1 MATEFRDFEKEP
13 EQGSKAFFKVTI
25 GEESAFVGMNIDEY
39 NTLKR
44 GIKNGYKILDG
55 EGQEIEILSRVE
67 EPHGETITMI
77 EADINFSKACVNLIE
92 EEDPT
97 ILDKIVEARLL
108 FENGS
113 TQLISAKFNTIR
125 FIESVIDEIG
135 YCVFEVEDE
144 TRNTRITK
152 VDIKSELPSNTKESV
167 IMSGEDC
174 ITFQTTTEPNK
185 YFPTVYTD
193 LFDEHWNC
201 IGKLQMM
208 NVSIFNKIRSGE
220 VLKHIGGNTSIYTV
234 SISDIGLEN
243 GKVVYTSQPNEF
255 VLGKDYELIEGL
267 TEIVEVRD
275 DEGEVLIAKAIM
287 AKDQL
292 DKYRDHNTIS
302 ISIDTES
309 VCEYEDVIFARL
321 ENTGEPVKDA
331 LFYADRCK
339 ALTNFSLDYLMST
352 DDNRLK
358 IKNSIPNKTDFSEKK
373 ENKNSVTTISSFCD
387 ALDKRNTSNVPKDL
401 VEISVTTED
410 GAKETITL
418 LEGNYFMVD
427 YQMSKGIEFTFN
439 SKKIVNLEKLNK
451 MKDTVEPS
459 HTIVEEDIRPLRS
472 EVKKG
477 TRRHLCKTA
486 IKMKNGPT
494 LDVLLLKEDFE
505 IVEKSLNSGKSVPVK
520 VPSQNYEGVVEGIK
534 LIGEIETESLPF
546 FLLRENALV
555 ENVSNLKAD
564 KGNNLYAD
572 FYDKDGNCV
581 IVDGI
586 VSKEDFEKYRNGGVK
601 FLECTNGVYYT
612 VEIAKAKISNNS
624 WNNDTREIEYTN
636 LPVQY
641 VYDEGL
647 KAIVFKSDS
656 DLDKVKESVKNKCLF
671 VLIDSA
677 FGPRML
683 KLNPKDAKDFYKC
696 LKDKRNLKI
705 NGVACRSINIAYYSA
720 DYEETMF
727 REDRCSFEVGNG
739 KVRNDIRAELPLVY
753 RVKGS
758 EPKQPLTLVF
768 EDGKRSR
775 AIMIARDVEELRRRR
790 MIFEGRYIVD
800 IENVGDF
807 CDEGITHLICGDRI
821 LTRQTLLDLLDCN

>member
-13 EQGSKAFFKVTI
+13 EKGSKAFFKVTI

-152 VDIKSELPSNTKESV
+152 VDVKSELPSNTKESV

-208 NVSIFNKIRSGE
+208 NVTIFNKIRSGE

-302 ISIDTES
+302 ISVDTES

-387 ALDKRNTSNVPKDL
+387 AFV
-401 VEISVTTED
+401 
-410 GAKETITL
+410 
-418 LEGNYFMVD
+418 
-427 YQMSKGIEFTFN
+427 KG
-439 SKKIVNLEKLNK
+439 KV
-451 MKDTVEPS
+451 
-459 HTIVEEDIRPLRS
+459 
-472 EVKKG
+472 
-477 TRRHLCKTA
+477 RRHLCKTA
-486 IKMKNGPT
+486 IKVKNGPT

-505 IVEKSLNSGKSVPVK
+505 IVEKSLNVGKSVPVK

-534 LIGEIETESLPF
+534 FIEEIETELLPF

-555 ENVSNLKAD
+555 ENASNLKAN

-612 VEIAKAKISNNS
+612 VEIVKAKISNNS

-636 LPVQY
+636 LPIQY

-683 KLNPKDAKDFYKC
+683 KLNPKDAKDFYRC

-727 REDRCSFEVGNG
+727 REGRCSFEVGNG
-739 KVRNDIRAELPLVY
+739 KVRNDIRADLPLVY

-758 EPKQPLTLVF
+758 EPKQSLTLVF

-775 AIMIARDVEELRRRR
+775 AIMIARDVEELRKRR

>member
-1 MATEFRDFEKEP
+1 MKKEP

-152 VDIKSELPSNTKESV
+152 VDVKSELPSNTKESI

-292 DKYRDHNTIS
+292 EKYRDHNTIS

-387 ALDKRNTSNVPKDL
+387 AFV
-401 VEISVTTED
+401 
-410 GAKETITL
+410 
-418 LEGNYFMVD
+418 
-427 YQMSKGIEFTFN
+427 KG
-439 SKKIVNLEKLNK
+439 KV
-451 MKDTVEPS
+451 
-459 HTIVEEDIRPLRS
+459 
-472 EVKKG
+472 
-477 TRRHLCKTA
+477 RRHLCKTA
-486 IKMKNGPT
+486 IKINNGPT

-505 IVEKSLNSGKSVPVK
+505 IVEKSLNVGKSVPVK

-534 LIGEIETESLPF
+534 FIEEIETELLPF

-555 ENVSNLKAD
+555 ENASNLKAN

-636 LPVQY
+636 LPTQY

-656 DLDKVKESVKNKCLF
+656 DLDKVKESVKTN
-671 VLIDSA
+671 
-677 FGPRML
+677 
-683 KLNPKDAKDFYKC
+683 
-696 LKDKRNLKI
+696 
-705 NGVACRSINIAYYSA
+705 AYLY
-720 DYEETMF
+720 
-727 REDRCSFEVGNG
+727 
-739 KVRNDIRAELPLVY
+739 L
-753 RVKGS
+753 
-758 EPKQPLTLVF
+758 
-768 EDGKRSR
+768 
-775 AIMIARDVEELRRRR
+775 
-790 MIFEGRYIVD
+790 
-800 IENVGDF
+800 
-807 CDEGITHLICGDRI
+807 
-821 LTRQTLLDLLDCN
+821 

>member
-1 MATEFRDFEKEP
+1 M
-13 EQGSKAFFKVTI
+13 
-25 GEESAFVGMNIDEY
+25 
-39 NTLKR
+39 
-44 GIKNGYKILDG
+44 
-55 EGQEIEILSRVE
+55 
-67 EPHGETITMI
+67 GETITMI

-152 VDIKSELPSNTKESV
+152 VDVKSELPSNTKESI

-292 DKYRDHNTIS
+292 EKYRDHNTIS

-387 ALDKRNTSNVPKDL
+387 AFV
-401 VEISVTTED
+401 
-410 GAKETITL
+410 
-418 LEGNYFMVD
+418 
-427 YQMSKGIEFTFN
+427 KG
-439 SKKIVNLEKLNK
+439 KV
-451 MKDTVEPS
+451 
-459 HTIVEEDIRPLRS
+459 
-472 EVKKG
+472 
-477 TRRHLCKTA
+477 RRHLCKTA
-486 IKMKNGPT
+486 IKINNGPT

-505 IVEKSLNSGKSVPVK
+505 IVEKSLNVGKSVPVK

-534 LIGEIETESLPF
+534 FIEEIETELLPF

-555 ENVSNLKAD
+555 ENASNLKAN

-636 LPVQY
+636 LPTQY

-727 REDRCSFEVGNG
+727 REDRRSFEVGNG
-739 KVRNDIRAELPLVY
+739 KVRNDIRADLPLVY

-758 EPKQPLTLVF
+758 EPKQSLTLVF

-775 AIMIARDVEELRRRR
+775 AIMIARDVEELRKRRV
-790 MIFEGRYIVD
+790 IFEGRYIVD
-800 IENVGDF
+800 VENVGDF

>member
-208 NVSIFNKIRSGE
+208 NVTIFNKIRSGE

-275 DEGEVLIAKAIM
+275 DRGEVLIAKAIM

-373 ENKNSVTTISSFCD
+373 ENKNSVSTISSFCD
-387 ALDKRNTSNVPKDL
+387 AFV
-401 VEISVTTED
+401 
-410 GAKETITL
+410 
-418 LEGNYFMVD
+418 
-427 YQMSKGIEFTFN
+427 KG
-439 SKKIVNLEKLNK
+439 KV
-451 MKDTVEPS
+451 
-459 HTIVEEDIRPLRS
+459 
-472 EVKKG
+472 
-477 TRRHLCKTA
+477 RRHLCKTA
-486 IKMKNGPT
+486 IKVKNGPT

-505 IVEKSLNSGKSVPVK
+505 IVEKSLNVGKSVPVK

-534 LIGEIETESLPF
+534 FIEEIETELLPF

-555 ENVSNLKAD
+555 ENASNLKAN

-636 LPVQY
+636 LPIQY

-739 KVRNDIRAELPLVY
+739 KVRNDIRADLPLVY

-758 EPKQPLTLVF
+758 EPKQSLTLVF

-775 AIMIARDVEELRRRR
+775 AIMIARDVEELRKRR

-800 IENVGDF
+800 VENVGDF

>member
-152 VDIKSELPSNTKESV
+152 VDVKSELPSNTKESV
-167 IMSGEDC
+167 IISGEDC

-208 NVSIFNKIRSGE
+208 NVPIFNKIRSGE

-275 DEGEVLIAKAIM
+275 DRGEVLIGKAIM

-292 DKYRDHNTIS
+292 EKYRDHNTIS

-387 ALDKRNTSNVPKDL
+387 AFV
-401 VEISVTTED
+401 
-410 GAKETITL
+410 
-418 LEGNYFMVD
+418 
-427 YQMSKGIEFTFN
+427 KG
-439 SKKIVNLEKLNK
+439 KV
-451 MKDTVEPS
+451 
-459 HTIVEEDIRPLRS
+459 
-472 EVKKG
+472 
-477 TRRHLCKTA
+477 RRHLCKTA
-486 IKMKNGPT
+486 IKVKNGPT

-505 IVEKSLNSGKSVPVK
+505 IVEKSLNVGKSVPVK

-534 LIGEIETESLPF
+534 FIEEIETELLPF

-555 ENVSNLKAD
+555 ENASNLKAN

-612 VEIAKAKISNNS
+612 VEIVKAKISNNS
-624 WNNDTREIEYTN
+624 WSNDTREIEYTN
-636 LPVQY
+636 LPIQY

-705 NGVACRSINIAYYSA
+705 NGVACRSINIAYYSV

-739 KVRNDIRAELPLVY
+739 KVRNDIRADLPLVY
-753 RVKGS
+753 RIKDS
-758 EPKQPLTLVF
+758 EPKQSLTLVF

-775 AIMIARDVEELRRRR
+775 AIMIARDVEELRKRR

>member
-275 DEGEVLIAKAIM
+275 DEGEVLIGKAIM

-292 DKYRDHNTIS
+292 EKYRDHNTIS

-309 VCEYEDVIFARL
+309 VCEYEDVIFAKL

-387 ALDKRNTSNVPKDL
+387 AFV
-401 VEISVTTED
+401 
-410 GAKETITL
+410 
-418 LEGNYFMVD
+418 
-427 YQMSKGIEFTFN
+427 KG
-439 SKKIVNLEKLNK
+439 KV
-451 MKDTVEPS
+451 
-459 HTIVEEDIRPLRS
+459 
-472 EVKKG
+472 
-477 TRRHLCKTA
+477 RRHLCKTA
-486 IKMKNGPT
+486 IKVKNGPT

-505 IVEKSLNSGKSVPVK
+505 IVEKSLNVGKSVPVK

-534 LIGEIETESLPF
+534 FIEEIETELLPF

-555 ENVSNLKAD
+555 ENASNLKAN

-636 LPVQY
+636 LPIQY

-739 KVRNDIRAELPLVY
+739 KVRNDIRADLPLVY
-753 RVKGS
+753 RIKDS
-758 EPKQPLTLVF
+758 EPKQSLTLVF

-775 AIMIARDVEELRRRR
+775 AIMIARDVEELRKRR

-800 IENVGDF
+800 VENVGDF

>member
-13 EQGSKAFFKVTI
+13 EKGSKAFFKVTI

-185 YFPTVYTD
+185 YFLTVYTD

-292 DKYRDHNTIS
+292 EKYRDHNTIS

-387 ALDKRNTSNVPKDL
+387 AFV
-401 VEISVTTED
+401 
-410 GAKETITL
+410 
-418 LEGNYFMVD
+418 
-427 YQMSKGIEFTFN
+427 KG
-439 SKKIVNLEKLNK
+439 KV
-451 MKDTVEPS
+451 
-459 HTIVEEDIRPLRS
+459 
-472 EVKKG
+472 
-477 TRRHLCKTA
+477 RRHLCKTA
-486 IKMKNGPT
+486 IKVKNGPT

-505 IVEKSLNSGKSVPVK
+505 IVEKSLNVGKSVPVK

-534 LIGEIETESLPF
+534 FIEEIETELLPF

-555 ENVSNLKAD
+555 ENASNLKAN

-636 LPVQY
+636 LPIQY

-705 NGVACRSINIAYYSA
+705 NGVACRSINIAYYSV

-739 KVRNDIRAELPLVY
+739 KVRNDIRADLPLVY
-753 RVKGS
+753 RIKDS
-758 EPKQPLTLVF
+758 EPKQSLTLVF

-775 AIMIARDVEELRRRR
+775 AIMIARDVEELRKRR

>member
-13 EQGSKAFFKVTI
+13 EKGSKAFFKVTI

-152 VDIKSELPSNTKESV
+152 VEVKSELPSNTKESV

-208 NVSIFNKIRSGE
+208 NVTIFNKIRSGE

-234 SISDIGLEN
+234 SISNIGLEN

-302 ISIDTES
+302 ISVDTES

-387 ALDKRNTSNVPKDL
+387 AFV
-401 VEISVTTED
+401 
-410 GAKETITL
+410 
-418 LEGNYFMVD
+418 
-427 YQMSKGIEFTFN
+427 KG
-439 SKKIVNLEKLNK
+439 KV
-451 MKDTVEPS
+451 
-459 HTIVEEDIRPLRS
+459 
-472 EVKKG
+472 
-477 TRRHLCKTA
+477 RRHLCKTA
-486 IKMKNGPT
+486 IKVKNGPT

-505 IVEKSLNSGKSVPVK
+505 IVEKSLNVGKSVPVK

-534 LIGEIETESLPF
+534 FIEEIETELLPF

-555 ENVSNLKAD
+555 ENASNLKAN

-612 VEIAKAKISNNS
+612 VEIGKAKISNNS

-636 LPVQY
+636 LPIQY

-739 KVRNDIRAELPLVY
+739 KVRNDIRADLPLVY

-758 EPKQPLTLVF
+758 EPKQSVTLVF

-775 AIMIARDVEELRRRR
+775 AIMIARDVEELRKRR

-800 IENVGDF
+800 VENVGDF

>member
-1 MATEFRDFEKEP
+1 MVTEFRDFEKEP
-13 EQGSKAFFKVTI
+13 KQGSKAFFEVITKD
-25 GEESAFVGMNIDEY
+25 GKAFIGMNFDD
-39 NTLKR
+39 
-44 GIKNGYKILDG
+44 YKILKNGIQKGYKVVNKEG
-55 EGQEIEILSRVE
+55 EEIEILSRINEPKEQEVRMVE
-67 EPHGETITMI
+67 IGVKFTQ
-77 EADINFSKACVNLIE
+77 SCLILLE
-92 EEDPT
+92 EEGKET
-97 ILDKIVEARLL
+97 LDKIVEARLL

-144 TRNTRITK
+144 TRNIKITK
-152 VDIKSELPSNTKESV
+152 VDVKSELPRNTKESV

-193 LFDEHWNC
+193 LFDEHWDC

-220 VLKHIGGNTSIYTV
+220 VLKHIGGNKDIYTV
-234 SISDIGLEN
+234 SISDIGLEK
-243 GKVVYTSQPNEF
+243 GKVIYTSQPNEF
-255 VLGKDYELIEGL
+255 VLEKDYELIEGL

-275 DEGEVLIAKAIM
+275 DEGEVLIGKAIM
-287 AKDQL
+287 VKDQL
-292 DKYRDHNTIS
+292 EKYKEHNTLS

-309 VCEYEDVIFARL
+309 ICEYEDVIFRKL
-321 ENTGEPVKDA
+321 ENTGEPIKDA

-339 ALTNFSLDYLMST
+339 ALTNFSLDYLLST

-358 IKNSIPNKTDFSEKK
+358 TKNSIPNKTDFSEKK
-373 ENKNSVTTISSFCD
+373 ENKNSVTTISSFCE
-387 ALDKRNTSNVPKDL
+387 ALDKGKV
-401 VEISVTTED
+401 
-410 GAKETITL
+410 
-418 LEGNYFMVD
+418 
-427 YQMSKGIEFTFN
+427 
-439 SKKIVNLEKLNK
+439 
-451 MKDTVEPS
+451 
-459 HTIVEEDIRPLRS
+459 
-472 EVKKG
+472 
-477 TRRHLCKTA
+477 RRHLYKTA

-534 LIGEIETESLPF
+534 FIEEIETELLPF
-546 FLLRENALV
+546 FLLRENALI
-555 ENVSNLKAD
+555 ENASNLKAN

-636 LPVQY
+636 LPIQY
-641 VYDEGL
+641 VYDEDL
-647 KAIVFKSDS
+647 KAIVFRSDS
-656 DLDKVKESVKNKCLF
+656 DLNKVKESVKNKCLF
-671 VLIDSA
+671 VLIDSS

-683 KLNPKDAKDFYKC
+683 KLNPKDAKDFYRC
-696 LKDKRNLKI
+696 LKDNKNLKI
-705 NGVACRSINIAYYSA
+705 NRVACRSINIAYYSA

-739 KVRNDIRAELPLVY
+739 KVRNDIRADLPLVY

-758 EPKQPLTLVF
+758 EPKQSLTLVF

-775 AIMIARDVEELRRRR
+775 AIMIARDVEELRKRR
-790 MIFEGRYIVD
+790 MILEGRYIVNV
-800 IENVGDF
+800 ENIGDS

-821 LTRQTLLDLLDCN
+821 LTRQTLLDLLDCK

>member
-152 VDIKSELPSNTKESV
+152 VDVKSELPSNTKESI

-292 DKYRDHNTIS
+292 EKYRDHNTIS

-387 ALDKRNTSNVPKDL
+387 AFV
-401 VEISVTTED
+401 
-410 GAKETITL
+410 
-418 LEGNYFMVD
+418 
-427 YQMSKGIEFTFN
+427 KG
-439 SKKIVNLEKLNK
+439 KV
-451 MKDTVEPS
+451 
-459 HTIVEEDIRPLRS
+459 
-472 EVKKG
+472 
-477 TRRHLCKTA
+477 RRHLCKTA
-486 IKMKNGPT
+486 IKINNGPT

-505 IVEKSLNSGKSVPVK
+505 IVEKSLNVGKSVPVK

-534 LIGEIETESLPF
+534 FIEEIETELLPF

-555 ENVSNLKAD
+555 ENASNLKAN

-636 LPVQY
+636 LPTQY

-739 KVRNDIRAELPLVY
+739 KVRNDIRADLPLVY

-758 EPKQPLTLVF
+758 EPKQSLTLVF

-775 AIMIARDVEELRRRR
+775 AIMIARDVEELRKRR

-800 IENVGDF
+800 VENVGDF

>member
-13 EQGSKAFFKVTI
+13 EKGSKAFFKVTI

-67 EPHGETITMI
+67 EPHVETITMI

-152 VDIKSELPSNTKESV
+152 VEVKSELPSNTKESV

-208 NVSIFNKIRSGE
+208 NVTIFNKIRSGE

-255 VLGKDYELIEGL
+255 ILGKDYELIEGL

-292 DKYRDHNTIS
+292 EKYRDHNTIS

-387 ALDKRNTSNVPKDL
+387 AFV
-401 VEISVTTED
+401 
-410 GAKETITL
+410 
-418 LEGNYFMVD
+418 
-427 YQMSKGIEFTFN
+427 KG
-439 SKKIVNLEKLNK
+439 KV
-451 MKDTVEPS
+451 
-459 HTIVEEDIRPLRS
+459 
-472 EVKKG
+472 
-477 TRRHLCKTA
+477 RRHLCKTA
-486 IKMKNGPT
+486 IKVKNGPT

-505 IVEKSLNSGKSVPVK
+505 IVEKSLNVGKSVPVK

-534 LIGEIETESLPF
+534 FIEEIETELLPF

-555 ENVSNLKAD
+555 ENASNLKAN
-564 KGNNLYAD
+564 KGNNLYVD

-612 VEIAKAKISNNS
+612 VEIVKAKISNNS

-636 LPVQY
+636 LPIQY

-683 KLNPKDAKDFYKC
+683 KLNPKDAKDFYRC

-705 NGVACRSINIAYYSA
+705 NGVACRSIKIAHYSV

-727 REDRCSFEVGNG
+727 REDRCSFEVGKG
-739 KVRNDIRAELPLVY
+739 KVRNDIRADLPLVY
-753 RVKGS
+753 RVKDS
-758 EPKQPLTLVF
+758 EPKQSVTLVF

-775 AIMIARDVEELRRRR
+775 AVMIARDVEELRKRR
-790 MIFEGRYIVD
+790 MVFEGRYIVD

>member
-25 GEESAFVGMNIDEY
+25 GSDNAFVGMNIDEY

-55 EGQEIEILSRVE
+55 EGQEIEILSRIE

-113 TQLISAKFNTIR
+113 TQLVSAKFNTIR

-152 VDIKSELPSNTKESV
+152 VEVKSELPSNTKESV

-208 NVSIFNKIRSGE
+208 NVPIFNKIRSGE
-220 VLKHIGGNTSIYTV
+220 VLKRIGGNTSIYTV

-255 VLGKDYELIEGL
+255 ILGKDYELIEGL

-275 DEGEVLIAKAIM
+275 DEGEVLIGKAIM

-358 IKNSIPNKTDFSEKK
+358 TKNSIPNKTDFSEKK

-387 ALDKRNTSNVPKDL
+387 AFV
-401 VEISVTTED
+401 
-410 GAKETITL
+410 
-418 LEGNYFMVD
+418 
-427 YQMSKGIEFTFN
+427 KG
-439 SKKIVNLEKLNK
+439 KV
-451 MKDTVEPS
+451 
-459 HTIVEEDIRPLRS
+459 
-472 EVKKG
+472 
-477 TRRHLCKTA
+477 RRHLCKTA
-486 IKMKNGPT
+486 IKVENGPT

-534 LIGEIETESLPF
+534 FIEEIETELLPF

-555 ENVSNLKAD
+555 ENASNLKAN

-612 VEIAKAKISNNS
+612 VEIVKAKISNNS

-636 LPVQY
+636 LPIQY

-683 KLNPKDAKDFYKC
+683 KLNPKDAKDFYRC

-739 KVRNDIRAELPLVY
+739 KVRNDIKADLPLVY
-753 RVKGS
+753 RVKDS
-758 EPKQPLTLVF
+758 EPKQPLILVF
-768 EDGKRSR
+768 EDGKHSR
-775 AIMIARDVEELRRRR
+775 AIMIARDVEELRKRR

>member
-152 VDIKSELPSNTKESV
+152 VDVKSELPSNTKESV

-208 NVSIFNKIRSGE
+208 NVTIFNKIRSGE

-302 ISIDTES
+302 ISVDTES

-387 ALDKRNTSNVPKDL
+387 AFV
-401 VEISVTTED
+401 
-410 GAKETITL
+410 
-418 LEGNYFMVD
+418 
-427 YQMSKGIEFTFN
+427 KG
-439 SKKIVNLEKLNK
+439 KV
-451 MKDTVEPS
+451 
-459 HTIVEEDIRPLRS
+459 
-472 EVKKG
+472 
-477 TRRHLCKTA
+477 RRHLYKTA
-486 IKMKNGPT
+486 IKVKNGPT

-505 IVEKSLNSGKSVPVK
+505 IVEKSLNVGKSVPVK

-534 LIGEIETESLPF
+534 FIEEIETELLPF

-555 ENVSNLKAD
+555 ENASNLKAN

-612 VEIAKAKISNNS
+612 VEIVKAKISNNS

-636 LPVQY
+636 LPIQY

-739 KVRNDIRAELPLVY
+739 KVRNDIRADLPLVY

-758 EPKQPLTLVF
+758 EPKQSLTLVF

-775 AIMIARDVEELRRRR
+775 AIMIARDVEELRKRR

-800 IENVGDF
+800 VENVGDF

>member
-208 NVSIFNKIRSGE
+208 NVTIFNKIRSGE

-275 DEGEVLIAKAIM
+275 DRGEVLIAKAIM

-373 ENKNSVTTISSFCD
+373 ENKNSVSTISSFCD
-387 ALDKRNTSNVPKDL
+387 AFV
-401 VEISVTTED
+401 
-410 GAKETITL
+410 
-418 LEGNYFMVD
+418 
-427 YQMSKGIEFTFN
+427 KG
-439 SKKIVNLEKLNK
+439 KV
-451 MKDTVEPS
+451 
-459 HTIVEEDIRPLRS
+459 
-472 EVKKG
+472 
-477 TRRHLCKTA
+477 RRHLCKIA
-486 IKMKNGPT
+486 IKVKNGPT

-505 IVEKSLNSGKSVPVK
+505 IVEKSLNVGKSVPVK

-534 LIGEIETESLPF
+534 FIEEIETELLPF

-555 ENVSNLKAD
+555 ENASNLKAN

-636 LPVQY
+636 LPIQY

-739 KVRNDIRAELPLVY
+739 KVRNDIRADLPLVY

-758 EPKQPLTLVF
+758 EPKQSLTLVF

-775 AIMIARDVEELRRRR
+775 AIMIARDVEELRKRR

-800 IENVGDF
+800 VENVGDF

>member
-13 EQGSKAFFKVTI
+13 EKGSKAFFKVTI

-208 NVSIFNKIRSGE
+208 NVTIFNKIRSGE

-255 VLGKDYELIEGL
+255 ILGKDYELIEGL
-267 TEIVEVRD
+267 TEIVEIRD

-292 DKYRDHNTIS
+292 EKYRDHNTIS

-358 IKNSIPNKTDFSEKK
+358 TKNSIPNKTDFSEKK

-387 ALDKRNTSNVPKDL
+387 AFV
-401 VEISVTTED
+401 
-410 GAKETITL
+410 
-418 LEGNYFMVD
+418 
-427 YQMSKGIEFTFN
+427 KG
-439 SKKIVNLEKLNK
+439 KV
-451 MKDTVEPS
+451 
-459 HTIVEEDIRPLRS
+459 
-472 EVKKG
+472 
-477 TRRHLCKTA
+477 RRHLCKTA
-486 IKMKNGPT
+486 IKVKNGPT

-505 IVEKSLNSGKSVPVK
+505 IVEKSLDSGKSVPMK

-534 LIGEIETESLPF
+534 FIEEIETELLPF

-555 ENVSNLKAD
+555 ENASNLKAN

-636 LPVQY
+636 LPIQY

-739 KVRNDIRAELPLVY
+739 KVRNDIRADLPLVY

-758 EPKQPLTLVF
+758 EPKQLLTLVF

-775 AIMIARDVEELRRRR
+775 AVMISRDVEELRKRR

-800 IENVGDF
+800 VENVGDF